1 MEVQLVIRNPEGL
14 HARPAGIFA
23 KKAAEF
29 QSNIQVSVSGQMK
42 SAKSIMGLMSLSLK
56 KDQPFTLII
65 DGPDAAKR
73 NVLKQAIVNAGNT
86 PAGLAALAAFWGKAQ
101 GLQATTSAAYAVL
114 ANALQTLKL
123 DQSDLMPG

>member
-1 MEVQLVIRNPEGL
+1 LEIQLVIKNPEGL

-29 QSNIQVSVSGQMK
+29 QSNIQVSVAGQMK

-65 DGPDAAKR
+65 DGPDADAAKE
-73 NVLKQAIVNAGNT
+73 VLTALVNNE
-86 PAGLAALAAFWGKAQ
+86 FK
-101 GLQATTSAAYAVL
+101 S
-114 ANALQTLKL
+114 
-123 DQSDLMPG
+123 